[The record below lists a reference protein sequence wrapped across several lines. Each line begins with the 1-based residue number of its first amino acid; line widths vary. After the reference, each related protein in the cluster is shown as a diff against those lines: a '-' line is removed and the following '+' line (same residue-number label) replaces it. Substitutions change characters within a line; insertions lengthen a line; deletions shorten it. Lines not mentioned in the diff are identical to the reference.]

1 MITFTVSSA
10 GESLLANATAGTNP
24 VLIDSIVLSG
34 TGDFSGISPVTNFA
48 GAVVASGDAGGD
60 YVVVTFDDTT
70 AANTYTIQQITLKS
84 GNTTLA
90 TSEAVSLTKTEGRSA
105 FFRVSCQFN
114 GASKCSFQNTNINL
128 PYASQ
133 SRDGVIRLART
144 TGETHKSATVYSA
157 ADTDTLIASA
167 IGDSTRFVP
176 WDLSPSTSTPIEGHT
191 TVSWLKIES
200 ERSNNS
206 VSLSCYYDENTQE
219 YGLNIDEY
227 VYGDAVTTA
236 PSFEQGGGLASSQ
249 ALITESYMSD
259 LYSDAVLAGSPAA
272 ATNKLVSGSAVD
284 SYVTSRL
291 SSIDSDYV
299 HISGTETISGAKTF
313 SAATSFTNDVTIS
326 GNNKKLTAP
335 EVSSTSYTGTGVYST
350 YASGTGTGGWGNSS
364 SNAKI
369 PTVQTVRS
377 AIGDAETSIT
387 SAYQTADSGLQTQID
402 ALNAGQNLADIV
414 ATKAALDTLP
424 ITNLQTGDK
433 VQVLADETHDGA
445 STVYNLTSTDPKT
458 WTYIGKYG
466 QDSYTKSEA
475 DGKFAEVN
483 ASNDFRHSGSD
494 PATTNQFDAITATGV
509 TSGSYGGD
517 GVLSSYTEGSSS
529 AGQWG
534 YSGSSSLIPTVSAV
548 TGYVEGYTGD
558 NYVKIFPDNFTPQ
571 VVYSPIILCSSSYK
585 YLSLAPHCVD
595 TQNSHFVV
603 GITLDSNDGGKSVQS
618 WYTANSMNLSFS
630 INYRTASNSNYISAL
645 EIDLASHSVT
655 GDAVACYSDI
665 TPTAPQAATDGRLV
679 TVDYMNSEIAKA
691 TPSGVAYLAQS
702 NTFTGTT
709 NTFNEVSATSYTGT
723 GVYSTYVKGTG
734 TGGWS
739 NSSSN
744 SKIPTVA
751 TVRSAIADSQTDTLN
766 TISEENA
773 VGSIGLF
780 LYTEV
785 GAQKSYGEFVN
796 GIYLKPVGMSLPISG
811 QITYKSVATT
821 NALSG
826 KWKLLSVAMKRTATE
841 PCLVLAQKVD
851 ANYSN
856 S

>member
-200 ERSNNS
+200 ERSDNS

-236 PSFEQGGGLASSQ
+236 PYFEQGGGLASSQ

-259 LYSDAVLAGSPAA
+259 LYSDAVLVGSPAA

-299 HISGTETISGAKTF
+299 HITGAETISGAKTF
-313 SAATSFTNDVTIS
+313 SAATSFTDNVTIS
-326 GNNKKLTAP
+326 GSSKKLTTP
-335 EVSSTSYTGTGVYST
+335 EVSSASYTGTGVYST

-387 SAYQTADSGLQTQID
+387 NAYQTADSGLQTQID

-414 ATKAALDTLP
+414 ATKSALDSLG
-424 ITNLQTGDK
+424 ITNLQVGDK

-445 STVYNLTSTDPKT
+445 STVYNLSSTSPKT

-475 DGKFAEVN
+475 DNLFVENSQIKQSVDSTKQDEIPSSAAV
-483 ASNDFRHSGSD
+483 
-494 PATTNQFDAITATGV
+494 ATYV
-509 TSGSYGGD
+509 
-517 GVLSSYTEGSSS
+517 SSQISS
-529 AGQWG
+529 AGGAYVKLTSQTAQTVTSDLDITGDVDITGQLDVDNLNLDGSTIVSYNTGCGGQAYRLNITNGG
-534 YSGSSSLIPTVSAV
+534 YSAGLDYMLTDDNNTSGVGSLGTVASLEFHSDLPGGPAYAELNVRDYDIQFTS
-548 TGYVEGYTGD
+548 TGSGANKKPIVGGD
-558 NYVKIFPDNFTPQ
+558 
-571 VVYSPIILCSSSYK
+571 
-585 YLSLAPHCVD
+585 
-595 TQNSHFVV
+595 FVA
-603 GITLDSNDGGKSVQS
+603 D
-618 WYTANSMNLSFS
+618 
-630 INYRTASNSNYISAL
+630 
-645 EIDLASHSVT
+645 
-655 GDAVACYSDI
+655 YSDI

-723 GVYSTYVKGTG
+723 GVYSTYVSGTG
-734 TGGWS
+734 AGGWG

-751 TVRSAIADSQTDTLN
+751 TVRAAIEDAQTDTLN

-851 ANYSN
+851 ATYSN

>member
-144 TGETHKSATVYSA
+144 TGETHKSVTVYSA

-200 ERSNNS
+200 ERSDNS

-236 PSFEQGGGLASSQ
+236 PYFEQGGGLASSQ
-249 ALITESYMSD
+249 ALITESYVSD
-259 LYSDAVLAGSPAA
+259 LYSNAVLVGSPAA

-299 HISGTETISGAKTF
+299 HITGAETISGAKTF
-313 SAATSFTNDVTIS
+313 SAATTFTNDVTIS

-445 STVYNLTSTDPKT
+445 STVYNLTSTSPKT

-475 DGKFAEVN
+475 DNLFVENSQIKQSVDSTKQDEI
-483 ASNDFRHSGSD
+483 
-494 PATTNQFDAITATGV
+494 P
-509 TSGSYGGD
+509 
-517 GVLSSYTEGSSS
+517 SSS
-529 AGQWG
+529 AVASYVSTAISTASGDYVKLSSQTAQTVTSDLDITGDVDITGQLDVDNLNLDGSTIVSYSTGCGGQAYRLNITNSG
-534 YSGSSSLIPTVSAV
+534 YSAGLDYMLTDDNDTSIAGSLGIVASLEFHSDLPGSPAYTELRVRDYYIQFTSTGSGANKRPIVS
-548 TGYVEGYTGD
+548 GD
-558 NYVKIFPDNFTPQ
+558 
-571 VVYSPIILCSSSYK
+571 
-585 YLSLAPHCVD
+585 
-595 TQNSHFVV
+595 FVA
-603 GITLDSNDGGKSVQS
+603 D
-618 WYTANSMNLSFS
+618 
-630 INYRTASNSNYISAL
+630 
-645 EIDLASHSVT
+645 
-655 GDAVACYSDI
+655 YSDI
-665 TPTAPQAATDGRLV
+665 TPTAPQTSTDGRLV

-702 NTFTGTT
+702 NTFTGAT

-723 GVYSTYVKGTG
+723 GVYSAYVKGTG